1 MAHKLQDKSR
11 RDINLNNKSVQ
22 EVLPEW
28 FVSDNIKI
36 IKFLKNYYE
45 FLDSDGVFHEDSIV
59 IIHRD
64 CYHDYM
70 YSPFEDIERRMKEGI

>member
-1 MAHKLQDKSR
+1 MIKCSVCEKLIGSTSLSYKASAG
-11 RDINLNNKSVQ
+11 
-22 EVLPEW
+22 
-28 FVSDNIKI
+28 
-36 IKFLKNYYE
+36 